1 MASETQETQ
10 EQNDEALNLGE
21 DYMTGDEDMDPDE
34 ENPVEEADSIVS
46 TSVNR
51 GRGNNRRKKSKC
63 WKSFKVLGTYPD
75 GKKDVQCRHCEHIYC
90 LDLRSG
96 TNTMLRHMRVCSMT
110 PGCGNRKLDMM
121 VFREMIAVAII
132 EHNLPYSF
140 VEYRRIR
147 EAFVYANSSIEFW
160 CRNTA
165 VADCLRIFE
174 KEKRKL
180 RESLS
185 DIPGRFCLTTD
196 LWRAITV
203 EGYMC
208 LTAHYIDRGFNLK
221 AKILSFCVF
230 PPPHTG
236 AAIASKVMEILK
248 EWGLEK
254 RVFTITVDN
263 ASSNDNMQGVLKRQM
278 RKNLVCNGEFFHIRC
293 VAHILNLIVQSG
305 LTVIEEA
312 LEKIRDSVKFVKASE
327 SREKSFQDCVE
338 VVGIR
343 EDIAKAGLVSDV
355 TTRAEYVSNPSEEEW
370 RRAESICELLCP
382 FAEMTKMIS
391 GSTYPSA
398 NLYFMQVYI
407 IESWLKTNEF
417 SYDEVIQEMVG
428 SMKEK
433 FDKYWEE
440 YSDIL
445 AIAAVLDP
453 RLKFKCLEYCF
464 HSLDPTTS
472 KSRVDNVRKKM
483 KKFFSVYSKNTNGT
497 GEESSERNTNI
508 LPGYEGFYAFF
519 SQATGGNAMSS
530 LDKYLEESV
539 LDMVAFPNFDV
550 IGYWKDNANRFK
562 DLAKMAC
569 DVLSIPIT
577 TVASESSF
585 SIGSRVLNKYRSSL
599 LPSNV
604 QALICARNWLRGFEE
619 IDDEFEFSKFEED
632 KNQGEED

>member
-1 MASETQETQ
+1 
-10 EQNDEALNLGE
+10 
-21 DYMTGDEDMDPDE
+21 
-34 ENPVEEADSIVS
+34 
-46 TSVNR
+46 
-51 GRGNNRRKKSKC
+51 
-63 WKSFKVLGTYPD
+63 
-75 GKKDVQCRHCEHIYC
+75 
-90 LDLRSG
+90 
-96 TNTMLRHMRVCSMT
+96 
-110 PGCGNRKLDMM
+110 
-121 VFREMIAVAII
+121 MIAVAIV

-140 VEYRRIR
+140 VEYKRIR
-147 EAFVYANSSIEFW
+147 EAFAYANSNIVFW
-160 CRNTA
+160 SRNTVA
-165 VADCLRIFE
+165 ADCLKIFE

-180 RESLS
+180 KESLS

-196 LWRAITV
+196 LWRAITI

-208 LTAHYIDRGFNLK
+208 LTAHYIDRSYNLK
-221 AKILSFCVF
+221 TKILSLCAF
-230 PPPHTG
+230 PPPHIG
-236 AAIASKVMEILK
+236 AAIASKVLELLK

-338 VVGIR
+338 VVGID
-343 EDIAKAGLVSDV
+343 EKIAKAGLVSDV
-355 TTRAEYVSNPSEEEW
+355 TTRWNSTYVMLERAIKFKEVFRHLVEVEPMYMSNPSEEEW
-370 RRAESICELLCP
+370 TRAESICELLCP
-382 FAEMTKMIS
+382 FAEMTKLIS

-445 AIAAVLDP
+445 AIAVVLDP

-464 HSLDPTTS
+464 NSLDPTTS
-472 KSRVDNVRKKM
+472 QTRLDNVRKKM
-483 KKFFSVYSKNTNGT
+483 KKLFDVYSKKT
-497 GEESSERNTNI
+497 GEEASQSNTMEQQV
-508 LPGYEGFYAFF
+508 LPGYSGFYAFF
-519 SQATGGNAMSS
+519 SQAAGGNGMSA
-530 LDKYLEESV
+530 LDKYLDEPV
-539 LDMVAFPNFDV
+539 LDFLAFPSLNV
-550 IGYWKDNANRFK
+550 LGYWRDNQNRFK
-562 DLAKMAC
+562 ELATMAC

-619 IDDEFEFSKFEED
+619 IDDQFDFSNLEEA
-632 KNQGEED
+632 KKGGEEV